1 MGAIMP
7 SNLNSNNSS
16 SSPTGLEISGNT
28 ITNTYNGIY
37 AKYFDALTIRGN
49 TIKGSYMYEYGVNLE
64 YCDGA
69 NMIEDNTIYAPD
81 ISYGIYLNYCQATS
95 GSEAT
100 IVNNLISVED
110 NGIFMDYYN
119 YYQNIYYNSVK
130 VRDSYALYT
139 EAYSNL
145 NTLKNNILLT
155 ESTGSPAAYFYN
167 TSVFSSSDYN
177 DFYTEYTYPIYYSG
191 NRSLSEWQSYGQDS
205 SSVNIDPMFDADS
218 TLAPTSYILDN
229 KGTPIADITDDMY
242 GNSRSETTP
251 DMGAMEL
258 RWKDQPWQEATP

>member
-1 MGAIMP
+1 M
-7 SNLNSNNSS
+7 
-16 SSPTGLEISGNT
+16 
-28 ITNTYNGIY
+28 
-37 AKYFDALTIRGN
+37 
-49 TIKGSYMYEYGVNLE
+49 
-64 YCDGA
+64 
-69 NMIEDNTIYAPD
+69 
-81 ISYGIYLNYCQATS
+81 
-95 GSEAT
+95 
-100 IVNNLISVED
+100 
-110 NGIFMDYYN
+110 
-119 YYQNIYYNSVK
+119 
-130 VRDSYALYT
+130 
-139 EAYSNL
+139 
-145 NTLKNNILLT
+145 T

-251 DMGAMEL
+251 DMGAMEFTVEGSAL
-258 RWKDQPWQEATP
+258 AGSYTVGSGGDYDSISTALNAITIYGISGPVTFNILPGTYIEQSTIGEIYGTSATNTLTNQS